1 MRPKNTLPLILASAS
16 PRRRELLQLAGIPL
30 EIIPSQADE
39 RFLQGESPEEHVRRV
54 ARAKAMEVG
63 RQHPGRW
70 VLGADTVVAID
81 GRVLGKPG
89 DSREAEEMLRDLSQR
104 EHRVLTG
111 FCILR
116 YPSMEERGGT
126 VISRVKFKS
135 LSPEEVRWYIN
146 TGEPFDKAGG
156 YAIQGKGAFMV
167 KEVHGSYT
175 NVVGLPLCEV
185 VEALRELGA
194 VNLFATEHTEVP
206 AQHSRNQ
213 KLT

>member
-1 MRPKNTLPLILASAS
+1 MRPKSKLPLILASAS

-30 EIIPSQADE
+30 EIVASQADE
-39 RFLQGESPEEHVRRV
+39 RFWHGESPEEHVRRV
-54 ARAKAMEVG
+54 ARAKAIDVG

-81 GRVLGKPG
+81 GKVLGKPG
-89 DSREAEEMLRDLSQR
+89 DPREAEEMLRDLSQR

-116 YPSMEERGGT
+116 YPSMEEREGT

-135 LSPEEVRWYIN
+135 LSPEEIRWYID

-156 YAIQGKGAFMV
+156 YAIQGKAAFMV

-194 VNLFATEHTEVP
+194 VNLFATEHTEITE
-206 AQHSRNQ
+206 SR
-213 KLT
+213 

>member
-1 MRPKNTLPLILASAS
+1 MGRENKFPLILASAS
-16 PRRRELLQLAGIPL
+16 PRRKELLQLAGIPL
-30 EIIPSQADE
+30 EVIPSRADE
-39 RFLQGESPEEHVRRV
+39 RFLPGESPEGHVRRV
-54 ARAKAMEVG
+54 AREKAMDVG

-81 GRVLGKPG
+81 GKILGKPG
-89 DSREAEEMLRDLSQR
+89 GPSEAEEMLRELSRR

-116 YPSMEERGGT
+116 YPSLGEREGT
-126 VISRVKFKS
+126 IISRVKFKP
-135 LSPEEVRWYIN
+135 LSEEEIRWYIH

-156 YAIQGKGAFMV
+156 YAIQGKAAFMV
-167 KEVHGSYT
+167 EEVHGSYT

-194 VNLFATEHTEVP
+194 VNLFLPQSTPRSQRKE
-206 AQHSRNQ
+206 
-213 KLT
+213 

>member
-1 MRPKNTLPLILASAS
+1 MRIANIISSMTESNLPLILASAS

-39 RFLQGESPEEHVRRV
+39 SFCHGESPEEHVRRV
-54 ARAKAMEVG
+54 ARAKAIDVG

-81 GRVLGKPG
+81 GKVLGKPG
-89 DSREAEEMLRDLSQR
+89 DPQEAEEMLRDLSQR

-135 LSPEEVRWYIN
+135 LSPEEIRWYIN

-156 YAIQGKGAFMV
+156 YAIQGKAAFMV
-167 KEVHGSYT
+167 KEVHGSCT

-194 VNLFATEHTEVP
+194 VNFFSP
-206 AQHSRNQ
+206 
-213 KLT
+213 

>member
-1 MRPKNTLPLILASAS
+1 MKSKIFPPLILASAS

-30 EIIPSQADE
+30 EIIPSRADE
-39 RFLQGESPEEHVRRV
+39 RFLHGESPEEHVRRV
-54 ARAKAMEVG
+54 ARAKAIDVG

-89 DSREAEEMLRDLSQR
+89 DPREAEEMLRDLSQR

-111 FCILR
+111 FHILR
-116 YPSMEERGGT
+116 YPSMEERGGV
-126 VISRVKFKS
+126 VISRVRFKS
-135 LSPEEVRWYIN
+135 LSPEEIRWYIN

-156 YAIQGKGAFMV
+156 YAIQGKAAFMV

-194 VNLFATEHTEVP
+194 VNLFGTQMNAD
-206 AQHSRNQ
+206 
-213 KLT
+213 L